1 MNKEKN
7 NAPITDNLLS
17 DTAAPIQKIT
27 LVNWFEKLLLEPL
40 FDELYRGV
48 KHAGEDSHFGY
59 QCAVVLASNLRFIE
73 GEEVKDM
80 FYGMVQGWF
89 EEPNGSYN
97 DFVEALLQGDLDA
110 MNEYMNQVTLSTFSY
125 FDTGKTPSENVK
137 PEHFYHGFVLSLIVD
152 LSDRYAAILESKGI
166 PSHRIRKYGFAFEGK
181 NVLIGD
187 RIPIQ

>member
-1 MNKEKN
+1 MEKTSTLSEKDHQFFDQVSMDMNEEE
-7 NAPITDNLLS
+7 AIWSLLLS
-17 DTAAPIQKIT
+17 TGYLKVIAFSNDEDGLWNYELALTNFEIRVMF
-27 LVNWFEKLLLEPL
+27 VNMI
-40 FDELYRGV
+40 
-48 KHAGEDSHFGY
+48 H
-59 QCAVVLASNLRFIE
+59 
-73 GEEVKDM
+73 
-80 FYGMVQGWF
+80 GWF
-89 EEPNGSYN
+89 SRNNSNYN
-97 DFVEALLQGDLDA
+97 DFIKALLAGDMDA

-187 RIPIQ
+187 GIPIQ